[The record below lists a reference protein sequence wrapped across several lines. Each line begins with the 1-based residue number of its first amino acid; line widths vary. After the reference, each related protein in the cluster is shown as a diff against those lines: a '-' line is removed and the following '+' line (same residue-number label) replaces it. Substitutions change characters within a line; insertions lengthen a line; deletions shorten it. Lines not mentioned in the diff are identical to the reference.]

1 MFESILNYLVVVGV
15 AVTWVMS
22 TATLAVS
29 AVTLYLLS
37 QCRKRKKSQ

>member
-1 MFESILNYLVVVGV
+1 MFESISHYLVVVGV

-29 AVTLYLLS
+29 GVTLYLIS
-37 QCRKRKKSQ
+37 RRGKKSK